1 MPRKTKIICTL
12 GPAVDAQE
20 MMEGL
25 IKAGMN
31 VARFNFSHGDYE
43 EQANRIETFKNARK
57 AVGLPVA
64 MLLDTKGPE
73 IRIGK
78 FATGE
83 ANLKEG
89 ATFTLLN
96 EDIDGDDTKVS
107 VTYKNLYNEVTPGT
121 RILINDGLIEVI
133 VEKIDGKD
141 VVCRVQNGGRLT
153 NKKSINIPNSKIQ
166 LPSMTEKDKSDILF
180 GIKNG
185 FDYIAASFIRRAE
198 DVINIKKVL
207 KENGGEYIKVISKI
221 ENREGID
228 NFDAILEVSDGIMVA
243 RGDLGVE
250 IPMEEV
256 PIRQKEFIKKCNKA
270 GKLVVTATQMLE
282 SMVNNPRPTR
292 AEVSDVANA
301 IYDQTSAIMLSAESA
316 AGKYPIE
323 AVKTMDTIARSIESS
338 IKYWK
343 RFKIREF
350 PVLEKDYEFNLNYS
364 TCMTAMNLAGFMP
377 KCPIYAITSNE
388 EVSKQLALVCNVNPI
403 LVEKKDN
410 IEDMIQAGVAKAKE
424 VGILEK
430 GDIIAIAGGASIL
443 DGQNSEMNKTIG
455 GILKVD

>member
-43 EQANRIETFKNARK
+43 EQGARIETFKKARE

-83 ANLKEG
+83 AFLKEG
-89 ATFTLLN
+89 DTFTLLN

-180 GIKNG
+180 GI
-185 FDYIAASFIRRAE
+185 
-198 DVINIKKVL
+198 
-207 KENGGEYIKVISKI
+207 
-221 ENREGID
+221 
-228 NFDAILEVSDGIMVA
+228 
-243 RGDLGVE
+243 
-250 IPMEEV
+250 
-256 PIRQKEFIKKCNKA
+256 
-270 GKLVVTATQMLE
+270 
-282 SMVNNPRPTR
+282 
-292 AEVSDVANA
+292 
-301 IYDQTSAIMLSAESA
+301 
-316 AGKYPIE
+316 
-323 AVKTMDTIARSIESS
+323 
-338 IKYWK
+338 
-343 RFKIREF
+343 
-350 PVLEKDYEFNLNYS
+350 
-364 TCMTAMNLAGFMP
+364 
-377 KCPIYAITSNE
+377 
-388 EVSKQLALVCNVNPI
+388 
-403 LVEKKDN
+403 
-410 IEDMIQAGVAKAKE
+410 
-424 VGILEK
+424 
-430 GDIIAIAGGASIL
+430 
-443 DGQNSEMNKTIG
+443 
-455 GILKVD
+455 

>member
-57 AVGLPVA
+57 AIGLPVA

-133 VEKIDGKD
+133 VEKMDGKD
-141 VVCRVQNGGRLT
+141 LVCGVQNGGR
-153 NKKSINIPNSKIQ
+153 
-166 LPSMTEKDKSDILF
+166 
-180 GIKNG
+180 
-185 FDYIAASFIRRAE
+185 
-198 DVINIKKVL
+198 
-207 KENGGEYIKVISKI
+207 
-221 ENREGID
+221 
-228 NFDAILEVSDGIMVA
+228 
-243 RGDLGVE
+243 
-250 IPMEEV
+250 
-256 PIRQKEFIKKCNKA
+256 
-270 GKLVVTATQMLE
+270 
-282 SMVNNPRPTR
+282 
-292 AEVSDVANA
+292 
-301 IYDQTSAIMLSAESA
+301 
-316 AGKYPIE
+316 
-323 AVKTMDTIARSIESS
+323 
-338 IKYWK
+338 
-343 RFKIREF
+343 
-350 PVLEKDYEFNLNYS
+350 
-364 TCMTAMNLAGFMP
+364 
-377 KCPIYAITSNE
+377 
-388 EVSKQLALVCNVNPI
+388 
-403 LVEKKDN
+403 
-410 IEDMIQAGVAKAKE
+410 
-424 VGILEK
+424 
-430 GDIIAIAGGASIL
+430 
-443 DGQNSEMNKTIG
+443 
-455 GILKVD
+455 